1 MEFGSVLIF
10 LAVLLPVIAY
20 LAQPILA
27 GQGVAVSKRDQRLS
41 WLEAERERL
50 LAYIQEMD
58 MDYTMGK
65 IPPEDYEAERRLK
78 LTEGADILRQIDA
91 LAGKRGEAEPRAADP
106 VERSLESELEARVA
120 TMRKVRDGK
129 VTQFCPQCGGEIYG
143 ADRFCSVC
151 GAEVE
156 AEEKNS

>member
-1 MEFGSVLIF
+1 MEFGSVLIL
-10 LAVLLPVIAY
+10 LAILLPVIAY

-65 IPPEDYEAERRLK
+65 IPPEDYEAERSLK
-78 LTEGADILRQIDA
+78 LTQGADILRQIDA
-91 LAGKRGEAEPRAADP
+91 LTGKKADAKPGAADP

-120 TMRKVRDGK
+120 TMRQVRDGK
-129 VTQFCPQCGGEIYG
+129 VSQFCTQCGGEIYG
-143 ADRFCSVC
+143 SDRFCSVC